1 MTRATSVPAAAART
15 FASLAD
21 HAVLPLS
28 FLGAYLLTSAL
39 QRLGVP
45 NLFVTPIL
53 VGPFA
58 GLVAILERA
67 RPDRADYKPLELPFL
82 HEAAHFIFNFEFGY
96 GLSLLATAL
105 FERWIRMVIPAS
117 TWPVHWPLALQL
129 FLAVLCY
136 EGTSYWQHRL
146 LHRVPSLWRFHAL
159 HHSGTRL
166 NFLRCVRFHFVD
178 IATAAFVSYV
188 PLAILGAPD
197 DIVTLLAILLSVMG
211 ILQHANIRMRS
222 PNWLDRLICTPA
234 VHRHH
239 HSSALHEGD
248 RNFGNSVMLL
258 DMLFGTYGAPNSAG
272 PATVGIENDPVPRD
286 FLGQTLGPFRMRKN
300 YRSAT

>member
-1 MTRATSVPAAAART
+1 MTRARSATAALLRT
-15 FASLAD
+15 LAD
-21 HAVLPLS
+21 YAVMPL
-28 FLGAYLLTSAL
+28 FLIGAYVFASAL

-45 NLFVTPIL
+45 NLLVTPII
-53 VGPFA
+53 VGPCA

-67 RPDRADYKPLELPFL
+67 RPDRAEYRPLDLPFL
-82 HEAAHFIFNFEFGY
+82 HEAAHYIFNFEFGY
-96 GLSLLATAL
+96 GLSLLATAG
-105 FERWIRMVIPAS
+105 FEKSMRIVIPAS
-117 TWPVHWPLALQL
+117 TWPTQWPLALQL
-129 FLAVLCY
+129 LLAMLLY

-159 HHSGTRL
+159 HHSGARL

-197 DIVTLLAILLSVMG
+197 SMVTLLAILLSVMG

-222 PNWLDRLICTPA
+222 PAWLDRLICTPA

-239 HSSALHEGD
+239 HSSALHEGNT
-248 RNFGNSVMLL
+248 NFGNSVMLF
-258 DMLFGTYGAPNSAG
+258 DILFGSYGAPHPVG
-272 PATVGIENDPVPRD
+272 PVAVGIEQDPVPRD
-286 FLGQTLGPFRMRKN
+286 FIGQTLGPFRKPN
-300 YRSAT
+300 NQRSAT